1 MLKAFE
7 KDGQD
12 KTKPI
17 NVLISDPLFDL
28 VNEGEENVKEL
39 VLRLLKS
46 QNFVNVYLVQSDL
59 ESYKDVINSY
69 EKIENLYRT

>member
-46 QNFVNVYLVQSDL
+46 QNFVNVYLVQSDFEIYEL
-59 ESYKDVINSY
+59 VSDSYQ
-69 EKIENLYRT
+69 KIETTLE

>member
-28 VNEGEENVKEL
+28 VNEGEENVKKL

-46 QNFVNVYLVQSDL
+46 QNFVNVYLVISDFKIYEL
-59 ESYKDVINSY
+59 VSDSYQ
-69 EKIENLYRT
+69 KIETTLE